1 MHDILLQVEHL
12 ITKASDAIW
21 PVFLPFILVVGA
33 IMSVRSIVII
43 QKKATEPAKLN
54 MKNVIGP
61 ASISLGAM
69 IGTGA
74 IIGVLGALS
83 KLSSNGQANIEAMAV
98 WALIGS
104 LIMLPVSYSETL
116 NSKIMGKTPK
126 EYIGDLINPKLGI
139 LYAVC
144 FVALA
149 VFGFGGFQFSG
160 IDSVAA
166 TIMNNKFGV
175 ELSLVQRYLFIV
187 VPVILVVGAKNNM
200 LIIDIVGL
208 ATQPSTK
215 NLMKDEG
222 TPKREYFNHY
232 KLAGA
237 KTWLDG
243 SPQGFT
249 AWLSKP
255 YYKVP
260 QGQPKDYCGY
270 GTQTD
275 EVVTQYFVD
284 CINMNVQVHVHVNG
298 DEACEQFLR
307 CYEKA
312 VEITGHGTEL
322 RPVMVHCQAL
332 RYDQLDRVKALGAIP
347 TFFNDHV
354 RFWGDLHHD
363 EVFGPERAQN
373 ISPMGWALEKGIR
386 FTIHQDPPVK
396 LPNQILAIHN
406 AVNRKTESGRVLGEH
421 QRISVM
427 EAIKAV
433 TINGAYQYF
442 EEDTKGSIEVGKIAD
457 LVILDKNPL
466 SIDKEEIENIKVLE
480 TIKDGN
486 TIFKA

>member
-33 IMSVRSIVII
+33 TMAFRSIVII

-83 KLSSNGQANIEAMAV
+83 KLSANGQANIEAMAI

-126 EYIGDLINPKLGI
+126 EYIGDLINPKLGA

-187 VPVILVVGAKNNM
+187 VPVILVVGA
-200 LIIDIVGL
+200 LV
-208 ATQPSTK
+208 
-215 NLMKDEG
+215 
-222 TPKREYFNHY
+222 
-232 KLAGA
+232 
-237 KTWLDG
+237 
-243 SPQGFT
+243 
-249 AWLSKP
+249 LSKKHELFMGAMT
-255 YYKVP
+255 YMIGTAVAGYFIFFTIFVVKTY
-260 QGQPKDYCGY
+260 DY
-270 GTQTD
+270 
-275 EVVTQYFVD
+275 
-284 CINMNVQVHVHVNG
+284 
-298 DEACEQFLR
+298 
-307 CYEKA
+307 
-312 VEITGHGTEL
+312 
-322 RPVMVHCQAL
+322 
-332 RYDQLDRVKALGAIP
+332 IP
-347 TFFNDHV
+347 TFFQGMIEGMKNPV
-354 RFWGDLHHD
+354 NAMMGVPLGFILGMQKVIQTAETGL
-363 EVFGPERAQN
+363 GALAMAAQESDSKPREAAM
-373 ISPMGWALEKGIR
+373 ISLIP
-386 FTIHQDPPVK
+386 T
-396 LPNQILAIHN
+396 
-406 AVNRKTESGRVLGEH
+406 
-421 QRISVM
+421 
-427 EAIKAV
+427 AV
-433 TINGAYQYF
+433 TIF
-442 EEDTKGSIEVGKIAD
+442 VSIVVTSYIASYGVEVGTLALLNADGTAADTVTRLGGYFKTAEHVVGIFGLVVLSAFTVLSALTTILGSFYYTTKLFKNNSANKNIAIYLVLIIAAGTLAVFGANVVFEAVDLLLFVLSGINVTALAIFTFKHWEVYKLNNNKEDKIA
-457 LVILDKNPL
+457 
-466 SIDKEEIENIKVLE
+466 
-480 TIKDGN
+480 
-486 TIFKA
+486 A